1 MIHRSALLVLALA
14 CPLAAQTNRFPVSES
29 YDPASTFDPAYKPA
43 DVVVVNSTI
52 FGGGGVQWAFGEMG
66 LPDDANIDAFSD
78 GSDIFPGPGPSIVIP
93 PANCMAGGFL
103 EVEYTVDPGSVGAGG
118 SFVEDEAS
126 TDGAASDTFIG
137 RWEGA
142 ATPTMRLGSDALGVA
157 PLPMM
162 TDLDALTYLERR
174 RYPVYFSVDP
184 PTAADLGLDPAAIY
198 ISIGT
203 GAAPTELFSAAELGL
218 GPGDDIDALAVRA
231 HLGPPPTPTG
241 RVVFSLSRT
250 SPSAAPTG
258 SLAAV
263 TPGGLAGVASV
274 GTAALWASPG
284 LLELDPGMDNIN
296 GLRITDPVW
305 QDLTDGSMIDMV
317 TGDPWNT
324 ITIDNSGGNVARYV
338 DTFVNQPFQVAIQPQ
353 HAGDAW
359 IIFAQVG
366 IPDCQFA
373 FQLFGM
379 PTPMNVN
386 PGFAIA
392 YAAGAGF
399 AQVPVLF
406 NFEVDIAIQG
416 IVVEAGSGQGQTTN
430 MVVARVH

>member
-1 MIHRSALLVLALA
+1 M
-14 CPLAAQTNRFPVSES
+14 SES
-29 YDPASTFDPAYKPA
+29 YDPASTFDAAYSPG
-43 DVVVVNSTI
+43 DVVVVNSSL
-52 FGGGGVQWAFGEMG
+52 FGGGGVQWSFAEMG

-78 GSDIFPGPGPSIVIP
+78 GSDIFPGAGPSIVIP

-126 TDGAASDTFIG
+126 TDGAASDTFVG

-142 ATPTMRLGSDALGVA
+142 PAPTMRLGTDALGVS
-157 PLPMM
+157 PLPSM

-174 RYPVYFSVDP
+174 RYPVYFSVDV

-198 ISIGT
+198 VSFGT
-203 GAAPTELFSAAELGL
+203 GAAPAELFSAADLGL
-218 GPGDDIDALAVRA
+218 GAGDDIDALAVRA
-231 HLGPPPTPTG
+231 FEAPPPTPAG
-241 RVVFSLSRT
+241 RVVFSLSRS
-250 SPSAAPTG
+250 SPTTAPAG

-263 TPGGLAGVASV
+263 TPGGLAGVPSV
-274 GTAALWASPG
+274 GTASLWASPG

-305 QDLTDGSMIDMV
+305 ADLTDGSQIDLGS
-317 TGDPWNT
+317 GDPWDT
-324 ITIDNSGGNVARYV
+324 LRVDNSGGNVARYV
-338 DTFVNQPFQVAIQPQ
+338 DCFVNQPFQVGIQPQ
-353 HAGDAW
+353 QANDAW
-359 IIFAQVG
+359 IVFAQVG

-392 YAAGAGF
+392 YAAGTGF

-406 NFEVDIAIQG
+406 DFQVDIALQG